1 MVRRSISTHHGG
13 LTGPARKPVWF
24 RLKRNEE
31 STTMSRTFRR
41 TDRAL
46 SAGVLATYA
55 AFIATGLAFASW
67 ASRIPQVRDRLELS
81 PAELGLVLLAIA
93 AGSLVALPLAGLI
106 VGRYGSKRTVA
117 VMAVVSGV
125 SLAVVAVGY
134 QFGMVP
140 VVVGLVGF
148 GFGQGGWD
156 VAMNVQGAV
165 VEQRLGRAIM
175 SRFHAG
181 FSVGTVAGSLI
192 GTLMVAL
199 NVPVTVHLVVV
210 GVLVVGLVPLAVR
223 GFLPDTDGGAPA
235 ELTAGRAGRRALT
248 AWREPRTLLVGVF
261 VLTFAFAEG
270 TGNDW
275 TSVAFIDGY
284 QTSPAVGTLGFAG
297 FLAAMTVGRFFGP
310 GLLDRYGRVRV
321 VRLLAATSVVGVALF
336 VFGGST
342 PVGFVGVVLWG
353 VGISLG
359 FPVGMSAGADEPEM
373 AAARVSVVA
382 SIGYCAFLAGPPLV
396 GFLGDHLGVL
406 RATAAVAVLL
416 LVAILL
422 AGNVRPPAAIRR

>member
-1 MVRRSISTHHGG
+1 
-13 LTGPARKPVWF
+13 
-24 RLKRNEE
+24 
-31 STTMSRTFRR
+31 MSRTLRR

-46 SAGVLATYA
+46 SAEVFATYA
-55 AFIATGLAFASW
+55 AFISTGLAFASW

-93 AGSLVALPLAGLI
+93 AGSLVALPLAGAI
-106 VGRYGSKRTVA
+106 VGRYGSKRTVI
-117 VMAVVSGV
+117 VMAVVSGA
-125 SLAVVAVGY
+125 SLAIVAVGY
-134 QFGMVP
+134 QFGVLP

-181 FSVGTVAGSLI
+181 FSVGTVAGSLV

-199 NVPVTVHLVVV
+199 SVPVTGHLLVVA
-210 GVLVVGLVPLAVR
+210 VLVVGLVPLAVR
-223 GFLPDTDGGAPA
+223 NFLPDTDRSAPV
-235 ELTAGRAGRRALT
+235 EITAGQAGRLALT
-248 AWREPRTLLVGVF
+248 AWREPRTLLIGVF

-275 TSVAFIDGY
+275 TSIAFIDGY
-284 QTSPAVGTLGFAG
+284 QTSPAVGTLGFAA

-310 GLLDRYGRVRV
+310 HLLDRYGRARV
-321 VRLLAATSVVGVALF
+321 VRVLAVASVVGVALF
-336 VFGGST
+336 VFGGPTS
-342 PVGFVGVVLWG
+342 VGFVGVVLWG
-353 VGISLG
+353 AGISLG

-373 AAARVSVVA
+373 AAPRVSVVA

-396 GFLGDHLGVL
+396 GFLGDRLGVL
-406 RATAAVAVLL
+406 RAITAVAVLL
-416 LVAILL
+416 VVAILL
-422 AGNVRPPAAIRR
+422 AGTVRPPAPHRK